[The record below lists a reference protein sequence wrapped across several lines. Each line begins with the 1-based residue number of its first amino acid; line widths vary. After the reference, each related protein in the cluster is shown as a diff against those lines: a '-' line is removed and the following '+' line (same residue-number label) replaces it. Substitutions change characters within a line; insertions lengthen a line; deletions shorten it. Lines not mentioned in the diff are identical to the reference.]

1 MNHYTVALIG
11 NPNVGKSTVFNQL
24 TGKRQHTGN
33 WEGKTVEI
41 AKGTYKTKDTRY
53 DIIDLP
59 GIYSLNFRS
68 PEEKIA
74 KDFLMSKSFDLV
86 LVICDSA
93 NLFKNLKLAL
103 EVIEICP
110 NTALCINMMDEAERK
125 GISIDINGLKE
136 ALNIPI
142 VTLSARKNATP
153 IKTFLNEIEN
163 LTFAPDVHL
172 RRDEIINRYVT
183 YKNKDINITDKKIDK
198 ILCGKYT
205 AVPTM
210 ILFLALILWLTIS
223 GANFPSLLL
232 SNFLSFV
239 GNKLGELLLLINTPP
254 FIYGIVIDGAYS
266 VMAQVVS
273 VMLPPMAIFFPL
285 FSLLEESGF
294 LPRIALNLDKPFKK
308 AGSSGKQALTM
319 CMGLGCNAVGVTGCR
334 IIPSK
339 KQQLIAILTNSFMP
353 CNGRFPT
360 VILLIGILLG
370 KIYSSFAAALL
381 LTLFILLSI
390 TVTFIAT
397 KILNKF
403 LKGDNLTFDIEL
415 TSYRF
420 PPILKTIADS
430 FVNKAL
436 HILGRAVI
444 VSAPAGAILWLL
456 SNITVNNLS
465 LLTFLADFLSPLGA
479 FLAMDGV
486 ILLSFILGSP
496 ANEIVLPIAAMIYLS
511 NSHLTGIGNNEMVNV
526 FINNGWN
533 GITALSVIIFSLF
546 HWPCTTTLLTI
557 KKETNSLKYTFL
569 SVILPT
575 VIGSVLCIIINLI
588 RCIYTG
594 F

>member
-1 MNHYTVALIG
+1 
-11 NPNVGKSTVFNQL
+11 
-24 TGKRQHTGN
+24 
-33 WEGKTVEI
+33 
-41 AKGTYKTKDTRY
+41 
-53 DIIDLP
+53 
-59 GIYSLNFRS
+59 
-68 PEEKIA
+68 
-74 KDFLMSKSFDLV
+74 
-86 LVICDSA
+86 
-93 NLFKNLKLAL
+93 
-103 EVIEICP
+103 
-110 NTALCINMMDEAERK
+110 
-125 GISIDINGLKE
+125 
-136 ALNIPI
+136 
-142 VTLSARKNATP
+142 
-153 IKTFLNEIEN
+153 
-163 LTFAPDVHL
+163 
-172 RRDEIINRYVT
+172 
-183 YKNKDINITDKKIDK
+183 
-198 ILCGKYT
+198 
-205 AVPTM
+205 
-210 ILFLALILWLTIS
+210 
-223 GANFPSLLL
+223 
-232 SNFLSFV
+232 
-239 GNKLGELLLLINTPP
+239 
-254 FIYGIVIDGAYS
+254 
-266 VMAQVVS
+266 
-273 VMLPPMAIFFPL
+273 
-285 FSLLEESGF
+285 
-294 LPRIALNLDKPFKK
+294 
-308 AGSSGKQALTM
+308 
-319 CMGLGCNAVGVTGCR
+319 
-334 IIPSK
+334 
-339 KQQLIAILTNSFMP
+339 MP

-415 TSYRF
+415 TSYKF
-420 PPILKTIADS
+420 PPILKTFADS

-479 FLAMDGV
+479 LMAMDGV

-511 NSHLTGIGNNEMVNV
+511 DSHLTGIGNNEMVNV

-588 RCIYTG
+588 SSIYTG